1 MNSML
6 PEAEATIL
14 ALAEVFEPDLDD
26 TGMNLTFSRLLRHM
40 PIALWVVDSRS
51 AWDAFE
57 QLRAEGVVDIEA
69 HLAENPDLIEFA
81 CDTVMVSQANDAAM
95 KLIGQTDESY
105 YPRSV
110 RHMFEATPQA
120 VARVMSAHFNGLR
133 THVEELRINASGG
146 RVVDVLFLVTY
157 PRPPERMDVTF
168 IIMVE
173 ITERRAAEAQLRQL
187 QADLAHASRVSTLGE
202 MASSIAHE
210 VRQPLGAIILNGN
223 TGIRWLDKAEPN
235 LGKVRHLLKRMVA
248 NASEATEII
257 DRIQEMASK
266 RVPVPA
272 RFSLSEIV
280 DVALRFVHHESI
292 QRRIAIRPLL
302 RSHLPLVLGDRIQL
316 QQVVVNL
323 LVNAMHAIDQ
333 REGEGPRHIA
343 VSTDVEANG
352 RIVLKVADTGPGIA
366 EEHLDNLFDGFF
378 STKDDGMGMGLTICA
393 SIMRAHDGDIAAE
406 NGTDGGAVF
415 SCRLPPAPEARPA

>member
-1 MNSML
+1 MNSLL
-6 PEAEATIL
+6 PDAEATIL
-14 ALAEVFEPDLDD
+14 TLTEVFEPDQDG

-51 AWDAFE
+51 AWGAFE
-57 QLRAEGVVDIEA
+57 QLKAAGVVDIEA
-69 HLAENPDLIEFA
+69 HLAENPDLVEFA

-120 VARVMSAHFNGLR
+120 ASRVMSAHFKGLR

-223 TGIRWLDKAEPN
+223 TSIRWLEKGEPN
-235 LGKVRHLLKRMVA
+235 LDKVRHLLERMVA
-248 NASEATEII
+248 NATEATEII
-257 DRIQEMASK
+257 DRIQGMASK

-272 RFSLSEIV
+272 CFHLNEIV

-302 RSHLPLVLGDRIQL
+302 RSDLPLVLGDRIQL

-333 REGEGPRHIA
+333 REGEGPRHIS
-343 VSTDVEANG
+343 VLTDVEADG
-352 RIVLKVADTGPGIA
+352 RIVLRVADTGAGIA

-406 NGTDGGAVF
+406 NGTEGGAVF
-415 SCRLPPAPEARPA
+415 SCHLPAALGAIPY